1 MPQTDAVTQEKLV
14 ELLDK
19 IPFFK
24 EFSSYEKKRVAGN
37 NTAFKSYRAGAKV
50 VKEGDTDTSFFIILS
65 GTVSVVKQGATII
78 NLGLG
83 EFFGEMAFLTNEPRN
98 TSVVAIDDSV
108 VALQVDQDLMKRLSA
123 DIREKIKDQIIV
135 KLIERLNKT
144 TERLR
149 VRM

>member
-1 MPQTDAVTQEKLV
+1 MSQDAAIAPEKLL

-37 NTAFKSYRAGAKV
+37 NTAFKSYHANAKII
-50 VKEGDTDTSFFIILS
+50 KEGDTDTSFFIILS

-78 NLGLG
+78 NLGAG

-98 TSVVAIDDSV
+98 TSVIAFEESV
-108 VALQVDQDLMKRLSA
+108 VALQVDQELMKRLSA
-123 DIREKIKDQIIV
+123 DIREKVKDQIIG

>member
-1 MPQTDAVTQEKLV
+1 MSQAAAIAPETLL

-19 IPFFK
+19 IPFFSD
-24 EFSSYEKKRVAGN
+24 FSSYEKKRVVGN
-37 NTAFKSYRAGAKV
+37 NTAFKTYRANTKII
-50 VKEGDTDTSFFIILS
+50 KEGDTDTSFFILLT
-65 GTVSVVKQGATII
+65 GAVSVVKQGATII
-78 NLGLG
+78 NLGAG

-98 TSVVAIDDSV
+98 TSVVAIEDAV
-108 VALQVDQDLMKRLSA
+108 VALQVDQELMKRLSA
-123 DIREKIKDQIIV
+123 DIREKVKDQIIA

>member
-1 MPQTDAVTQEKLV
+1 MSQTDAMAPEKLL
-14 ELLDK
+14 EMIDK

-24 EFSSYEKKRVAGN
+24 EFSSYEKKRIVGN
-37 NTAFKSYRAGAKV
+37 NTAFKAYRAGAKI
-50 VKEGDTDTSFFIILS
+50 VKEGDTDTSFFIILT
-65 GTVSVVKQGATII
+65 GAVSVVKQGATII

-108 VALQVDQDLMKRLSA
+108 VALQVDQELMKRLSA
-123 DIREKIKDQIIV
+123 DIREKVKDQIIT

>member
-1 MPQTDAVTQEKLV
+1 MSQTATESQEKLV
-14 ELLDK
+14 ELLEK
-19 IPFFK
+19 IPFFA

-50 VKEGDTDTSFFIILS
+50 IKEGDTDTSFFIILS

-78 NLGLG
+78 NLGQG

-98 TSVVAIDDSV
+98 TSVVAFDDSV
-108 VALQVDQDLMKRLSA
+108 VALQVDQELMKRLSA
-123 DIREKIKDQIIV
+123 DIREKIKDQIIT

>member
-1 MPQTDAVTQEKLV
+1 MANTTGMAPEKL
-14 ELLDK
+14 LGLIDK

-24 EFSSYEKKRVAGN
+24 AFSSYEKKRVAGN
-37 NTAFKSYRAGAKV
+37 DTAFKPYRAGAKII
-50 VKEGDTDTSFFIILS
+50 KEGDTDTSFFIILS

-78 NLGLG
+78 NLGSG

-98 TSVVAIDDSV
+98 TSVIALDDAV

-123 DIREKIKDQIIV
+123 DIREKIKDQIIT